1 LKALKVPLAGFEG
14 RTSDGKWW
22 PVEAEILGDEVSLH
36 AALPTPMQAVR
47 YAWGTLDT
55 ATFVNQEGVPSCT
68 FEMAVRP

>member
-1 LKALKVPLAGFEG
+1 
-14 RTSDGKWW
+14 
-22 PVEAEILGDEVSLH
+22 LH

-55 ATFVNQEGVPSCT
+55 ATFVNLEGVPSCT